1 MKGFKA
7 KLNFIHKTIIK
18 LFNAWIGAKRSRSIS
33 TQLIFTLG
41 VMVSSLQRQQNICQC
56 EKERIK
62 FEPDDSSMRLE
73 NA

>member
-7 KLNFIHKTIIK
+7 KLNFIHKTIKTIQC
-18 LFNAWIGAKRSRSIS
+18 LDWCETLTINFNTIN
-33 TQLIFTLG
+33 FTLG